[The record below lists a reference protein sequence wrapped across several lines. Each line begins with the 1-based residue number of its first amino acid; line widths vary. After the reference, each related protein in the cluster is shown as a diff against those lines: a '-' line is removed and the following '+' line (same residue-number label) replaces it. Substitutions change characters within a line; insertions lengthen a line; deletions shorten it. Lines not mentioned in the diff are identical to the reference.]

1 MNRVEL
7 VAKIAENSGLTKVDA
22 DKVLDCTLETIEG
35 ALKVGDDI
43 RLIGFGNF
51 EVKTRGERTGRNPK
65 TGEKIT
71 IAATKTVVF
80 KAGKALKE
88 AVNG

>member
-1 MNRVEL
+1 MNRIEL
-7 VAKIAENSGLTKVDA
+7 VAKMAENSGLSKA
-22 DKVLDCTLETIEG
+22 DSEKALDGLLKSVEG
-35 ALKVGDDI
+35 ALKAGEDI
-43 RLIGFGNF
+43 RLVGFGNF

-88 AVNG
+88 AVNC

>member
-7 VAKIAENSGLTKVDA
+7 VAKIAENSGLTKA
-22 DKVLDCTLETIEG
+22 DSEKALDGLLKAVEG
-35 ALKVGDDI
+35 ALKAGDDI
-43 RLIGFGNF
+43 RLVGFGNF

-65 TGEKIT
+65 TGETIT
-71 IAATKTVVF
+71 IAATKAVVF

>member
-1 MNRVEL
+1 MNRIEL
-7 VAKIAENSGLTKVDA
+7 VAKMAENSGLTKSDSEKA
-22 DKVLDCTLETIEG
+22 LDGLLKSIEG
-35 ALKVGDDI
+35 ALKDGDDI

-71 IAATKTVVF
+71 IAATKAVVF

>member
-1 MNRVEL
+1 MNRIEL

-22 DKVLDCTLETIEG
+22 DKVLDFTLKAIEG
-35 ALKVGDDI
+35 ALKAGDDI

-71 IAATKTVVF
+71 IAATKAVVF

>member
-22 DKVLDCTLETIEG
+22 DKVLDGTLKAIES
-35 ALKVGDDI
+35 ALKAGDDI
-43 RLIGFGNF
+43 RLVGFGNF

-65 TGEKIT
+65 TGEAIT
-71 IAATKTVVF
+71 IAATKAVVF

>member
-7 VAKIAENSGLTKVDA
+7 VAKIAEKSGLTKVDA
-22 DKVLDCTLETIEG
+22 DKVLDCTLESMEG
-35 ALKVGDDI
+35 ALKAGDDI

-71 IAATKTVVF
+71 IAATKAVVF

>member
-7 VAKIAENSGLTKVDA
+7 VAKIAENSGLTKSDA
-22 DKVLDCTLETIEG
+22 EKALDGTLKAIEC
-35 ALKVGDDI
+35 ALKTGDDI
-43 RLIGFGNF
+43 RLVGFGNF
-51 EVKTRGERTGRNPK
+51 EVKNRGERTGRNPK
-65 TGEKIT
+65 TGEAIT
-71 IAATKTVVF
+71 IAATKAVVF

>member
-7 VAKIAENSGLTKVDA
+7 VAKIAENSGLTKADA
-22 DKVLDCTLETIEG
+22 EKALDSTLKAIEG
-35 ALKVGDDI
+35 ALKDGDDI

-71 IAATKTVVF
+71 IAATKAVVF

>member
-7 VAKIAENSGLTKVDA
+7 VAKIAENSGLTKADA
-22 DKVLDCTLETIEG
+22 EKALDGTLKAIED
-35 ALKVGDDI
+35 ALKAGDDI

-71 IAATKTVVF
+71 IAATKAVVF

>member
-1 MNRVEL
+1 MNRIEL
-7 VAKIAENSGLTKVDA
+7 VAKMAENSGLTKSDSEKA
-22 DKVLDCTLETIEG
+22 LDGLLKSIEG
-35 ALKVGDDI
+35 ALKDGDDI

-65 TGEKIT
+65 TGEITT
-71 IAATKTVVF
+71 IAATTAVVF
-80 KAGKALKE
+80 KAAQALKE

>member
-71 IAATKTVVF
+71 IAATKAVVF

>member
-1 MNRVEL
+1 MNKLEF
-7 VAKIAENSGLTKVDA
+7 VAKIAEKSGLTKAEAEKALDA
-22 DKVLDCTLETIEG
+22 FTAVVPEVLK
-35 ALKVGDDI
+35 AGDDI
-43 RLIGFGNF
+43 RLVGFGNF

-71 IAATKTVVF
+71 IAASKTVGF

-88 AVNG
+88 AVK

>member
-1 MNRVEL
+1 MNRIEL
-7 VAKIAENSGLTKVDA
+7 VAKMAENTGLTKADA
-22 DKVLDCTLETIEG
+22 KKVLDGLLKAVEGTLKAGE
-35 ALKVGDDI
+35 DI
-43 RLIGFGNF
+43 RLVGFGNF

-71 IAATKTVVF
+71 IAATKDVVF

>member
-7 VAKIAENSGLTKVDA
+7 VAKIAEKSGLTQVDA

-35 ALKVGDDI
+35 ALKAGDDI

-71 IAATKTVVF
+71 IAATKAIVF

>member
-1 MNRVEL
+1 MNRIEL
-7 VAKIAENSGLTKVDA
+7 VAKIAEKSGLTKADA
-22 DKVLDCTLETIEG
+22 EKALDGTLKAIEG
-35 ALKVGDDI
+35 ALKTGDDI
-43 RLIGFGNF
+43 RLVGFGNF

-65 TGEKIT
+65 TGETIT
-71 IAATKTVVF
+71 IAATKAVVF

>member
-1 MNRVEL
+1 MNKLEF
-7 VAKIAENSGLTKVDA
+7 VAKIAEKSGLTKADA
-22 DKVLDCTLETIEG
+22 EKALDAFTAVVPEVLK
-35 ALKVGDDI
+35 AGDDI
-43 RLIGFGNF
+43 RLVGFGNF

-71 IAATKTVVF
+71 IAASKTVGF

-88 AVNG
+88 AVK

>member
-7 VAKIAENSGLTKVDA
+7 VAKIAENSGLTKADA
-22 DKVLDCTLETIEG
+22 EKALDSTLKAIEG
-35 ALKVGDDI
+35 ALKAGDDI

-71 IAATKTVVF
+71 IAATKAVVF

>member
-7 VAKIAENSGLTKVDA
+7 VAKIAENSGLTKADA
-22 DKVLDCTLETIEG
+22 EKALDSTLKAIEG
-35 ALKVGDDI
+35 ALKAGDDI

-65 TGEKIT
+65 TGEKVQIP
-71 IAATKTVVF
+71 ARQKVRF
-80 KAGKALKE
+80 KPSENILRK
-88 AVNG
+88 

>member
-7 VAKIAENSGLTKVDA
+7 VAKIAEKSGLTKVDA

-35 ALKVGDDI
+35 ALKAGDDI

-51 EVKTRGERTGRNPK
+51 EVKTRDERTGRNPK

-71 IAATKTVVF
+71 IAATKAIVF